1 MKKFKSG
8 DYVFVTAKGLAANSH
23 YHHYRFYLRKIC
35 KVVTV
40 SSNMLTVTSKSLNK
54 LDADYYTKIGVSV
67 LAQELRKATSTEIA
81 IARGA
86 GELP

>member
-1 MKKFKSG
+1 MKKFKPE
-8 DYVFVTAKGLAANSH
+8 DYVFVTAKGLAANGH
-23 YHHYRFYLRKIC
+23 YHYYRLYLRKIC
-35 KVVTV
+35 KVVLGD
-40 SSNMLTVTSKSLNK
+40 SHMLTVTSKSLNK